1 MVMTEAVAGPVR
13 ADIVRTTNVA
23 HAAAAVVIALVVTLI
38 AWPLGLGVWA
48 IALGVAVGAGVA
60 ALAFLRADQMALSA
74 LGAQPLEP
82 GRYPHIDNI
91 VEGLVVSNGFRMP
104 MLYVVDD
111 AAPNAFVVGRTARHG
126 ALAVTTGLVESLRR
140 IELEAVMA
148 HELSRI
154 RSGETRAGV
163 AAATLICRP
172 LGFAGGLAESL
183 AARLVDPA
191 AGVRSDLAGVAL
203 TRYPPGLA
211 AALAK
216 LETDG
221 RTVARNPRA
230 YRHLW
235 INPPADAIVGAQFS
249 ISDRVEVL
257 TEL

>member
-1 MVMTEAVAGPVR
+1 MVMTEAVGGPVR

-23 HAAAAVVIALVVTLI
+23 YVAVAVVIALLVTLI
-38 AWPLGLGVWA
+38 AWPLGLGVWS
-48 IALGVAVGAGVA
+48 IPLGVIFGACVAVL
-60 ALAFLRADQMALSA
+60 ALLRCDQMALSA
-74 LGAQPLEP
+74 LGAEPLER
-82 GRYPHIDNI
+82 GRYPQLDNI
-91 VEGLVVSNGFRMP
+91 VEGLVVSNGFRLP
-104 MLYVVDD
+104 TLYVVVD
-111 AAPNAFVVGRTARHG
+111 AAPNAFVVGRSPRHG
-126 ALAVTTGLVESLRR
+126 ALAVTSGLVDALRR
-140 IELEAVMA
+140 IELEGVLA

-163 AAATLICRP
+163 TAATLICRP

-183 AARLVDPA
+183 ASRLVDPA

-216 LETDG
+216 LEADG

-230 YRHLW
+230 FRHLC
-235 INPPADAIVGAQFS
+235 IAPPADAVVGAQFS

-257 TEL
+257 AEL

>member
-1 MVMTEAVAGPVR
+1 MAMTDAVAGPVR
-13 ADIVRTTNVA
+13 ADIIRSTNLAHVVVA
-23 HAAAAVVIALVVTLI
+23 VAIAVVVTVVG
-38 AWPLGLGVWA
+38 WPLGLDVWA
-48 IALGVAVGAGVA
+48 LALGVLLGAAVAGVA
-60 ALAFLRADQMALSA
+60 FLRGDQMALLA
-74 LGAQPLEP
+74 LGAEPLEP
-82 GRYPHIDNI
+82 GRYPQIDNI

-104 MLYVVDD
+104 ALYVVEE

-140 IELEAVMA
+140 IELEGVLA

-154 RSGETRAGV
+154 RSGETRAAV
-163 AAATLICRP
+163 TAATLVCRP
-172 LGFAGGLAESL
+172 LGFAGGLAETL

-191 AGVRSDLAGVAL
+191 AGVRADLAGVSL

-211 AALAK
+211 AALAR
-216 LETDG
+216 LDADG

-235 INPPADAIVGAQFS
+235 IDPPDDAVVGAQFS

>member
-1 MVMTEAVAGPVR
+1 MVMTEAVGGPVR

-23 HAAAAVVIALVVTLI
+23 YVAAAVVIALVVTLI
-38 AWPLGLGVWA
+38 TWPSGLGVWS
-48 IALGVAVGAGVA
+48 IALGVIVGAGVA
-60 ALAFLRADQMALSA
+60 ALAFLRGDQLALSA
-74 LGAQPLEP
+74 LGAERLEP
-82 GRYPHIDNI
+82 GRYPQLDNI

-104 MLYVVDD
+104 TLYVVDD

-140 IELEAVMA
+140 IELEGVLA

-163 AAATLICRP
+163 TAATLICRP
-172 LGFAGGLAESL
+172 LGFTGGFAESL

-216 LETDG
+216 LEADG

-235 INPPADAIVGAQFS
+235 IDPPADAIAGAQFS